1 MSRVL
6 LLLVA
11 GALVNNVVLS
21 RFLGL
26 CSFVGVSKKKDTSVG
41 MGGAVI
47 FVITLATIL
56 CAVVYACVLK
66 PLGIDYLQTIV
77 FILLVASLVQFIE
90 MFMKK
95 NIPSLHAALGIF
107 LPLITTNCAVLGVAL
122 DNVQKEYNFI
132 EGLAWGIGTA
142 IGYTIAI
149 VILASIRERIEG
161 NDIPKYFQGM
171 PMVLITSTLM
181 AIAFT
186 GFSGMVS
193 L

>member
-1 MSRVL
+1 MKLIIIIISMV
-6 LLLVA
+6 
-11 GALVNNVVLS
+11 LVNNYPLAQ
-21 RFLGL
+21 FLGICPFL
-26 CSFVGVSKKKDTSVG
+26 GVSKDLNSSTG
-41 MGGAVI
+41 MGIAVT
-47 FVITLATIL
+47 FVMVLAT
-56 CAVVYACVLK
+56 AVTWPIQQLLNK
-66 PLGIDYLQTIV
+66 FGIGYLQTVV
-77 FILLVASLVQFIE
+77 FILVIAALVQLVE

-95 NIPSLHAALGIF
+95 SMPALYKSLGIF
-107 LPLITTNCAVLGVAL
+107 LPLITTNCAALGVAL

>member
-56 CAVVYACVLK
+56 CAVVYACILK

-132 EGLAWGIGTA
+132 EGLAWGVGTA
-142 IGYTIAI
+142 LGYTIAI

-171 PMVLITSTLM
+171 PVVPITSTLM
-181 AIAFT
+181 AFAFT

>member
-26 CSFVGVSKKKDTSVG
+26 CSFVGVSKKRDTAVG
-41 MGGAVI
+41 MGAAVL

-56 CAVVYACVLK
+56 CAVVYACILK

-132 EGLAWGIGTA
+132 EGLAWGVGTA
-142 IGYTIAI
+142 LGYTIAI